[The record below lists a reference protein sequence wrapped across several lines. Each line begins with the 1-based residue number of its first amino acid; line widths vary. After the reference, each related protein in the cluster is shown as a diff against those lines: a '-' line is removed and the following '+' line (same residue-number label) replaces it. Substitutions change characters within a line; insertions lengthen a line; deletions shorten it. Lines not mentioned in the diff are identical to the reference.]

1 MFLKTIVSIFV
12 LLQALTEAYGQID
25 SITLKKIY
33 EKEIIY
39 FSGSK
44 YIKNNTAYPIKNL
57 VAEFEPNTEGFEQ
70 YKLFASDQHK
80 SRLYSGVGLASIVL
94 GIIISRNEPDLGSG
108 LILGS
113 IIPIGISFN
122 FTLKAD
128 KKMRKAVWLRNRNV
142 LLQHY

>member
-12 LLQALTEAYGQID
+12 LLQGLTEAYGQID

-57 VAEFEPNTEGFEQ
+57 VAEFNPNTEGFEQ

-80 SRLYSGVGLASIVL
+80 SRLYAGVGLTSYVL
-94 GIIISRNEPDLGSG
+94 GIIVSRNEPDLGSG

-122 FTLKAD
+122 LTLKAD
-128 KKMRKAVWLRNRNV
+128 KKMKKAVWLRNRDV